1 MKSIGIVTEG
11 NSSLGEFLAENLRE
25 VFLDYVKINN
35 YYFKK
40 LKKGYIIDDDV
51 VLVMIKEKALQIQG
65 YVEDYQ
71 KIIVVER
78 TVKDEQIHNI
88 LTIPPNTNV
97 LVVND
102 TIETTLETISL
113 LYQIGINHIK
123 LVPYDPEKEYKEIKI
138 AITPGERN
146 RVPIYIEKIIDIG
159 NRCIDISTF
168 IKIISMLNINDN
180 KEISDRLLRYSDTI
194 IPLNRGIR
202 NQYKEM
208 IVKNERLDTIINL
221 LSEGILYINDEGV
234 IELYNKAFSKMFK
247 LHEDIMGKP
256 MKEIF
261 DNKLFALLDNI
272 SSKDELIEYQGQ
284 YINVK
289 KITSEYLGRK
299 IGYCFNFQE
308 VTYIKQ
314 LEENLRQK
322 LAKKGYVAKYTF
334 QDIKTCSQSMK
345 ECIITAKKIADSD
358 LTVLITGESGT
369 GKELFAQS
377 IHNASNRKN
386 QPFVAINCAAVPESL
401 LESELF
407 GYEGGAF
414 TGALKEGKAGL
425 FEQAHNGTIFLD
437 EIGDMQQSLQARL
450 LRVIQE
456 QQVMR
461 LGSQKV
467 INVNVR
473 IIAATNKNLLELV
486 KKGLFREDLYYRLNV
501 LPIYIPPLRNR
512 KEDILPLLKE
522 FLKSKKKLNFTRETE
537 DILINYDWPGN
548 VRELQ
553 NTASYIAIMCEHT
566 VTPED
571 LPFYLLN
578 TDEFDHYIV
587 RLQSSTNISKAMEI
601 LKVIKDSS
609 LTSKGIG
616 RNGIAKMLELKGI
629 YITEGEVR
637 NTLNLLNELKLINSN
652 IGRKG
657 SELTII
663 GQRFLNWYENRMRY
677 RPD

>member
-11 NSSLGEFLAENLRE
+11 HSSLGEFLAENLRE
-25 VFLDYVKINN
+25 VFLDSIKINN
-35 YYFKK
+35 YYFKR
-40 LKKGYIIDDDV
+40 LKKGDIIEDDV

-65 YVEDYQ
+65 YVKDSQ
-71 KIIVVER
+71 KIIVIER
-78 TVKDEQIHNI
+78 TVKDGQIHNI

-113 LYQIGINHIK
+113 LYQIGINHIR
-123 LVPYDPEKEYKEIKI
+123 LEPYDPEKEYKDIKI
-138 AITPGERN
+138 AITPGEKN
-146 RVPIYIEKIIDIG
+146 RVPSYIEKVIDIG

-168 IKIISMLNINDN
+168 IKIISMLNINN
-180 KEISDRLLRYSDTI
+180 KEISDRLLKYSDTI
-194 IPLNRGIR
+194 IPLNRGIK

-208 IVKNERLDTIINL
+208 ITKNERLNTIINL
-221 LSEGILYINDEGV
+221 LNEGILYINDQGV

-247 LHEDIMGKP
+247 LNKDIIGRSME
-256 MKEIF
+256 EIF
-261 DNKLFALLDNI
+261 DNKVFTFLENV

-334 QDIKTCSQSMK
+334 DNIKTCSQSMK
-345 ECIITAKKIADSD
+345 ECIMTAKKIADSD
-358 LTVLITGESGT
+358 LTVLIIGESGT

-377 IHNASNRKN
+377 IHNASRRRN

-437 EIGDMQQSLQARL
+437 EIGDMPLSLQARL

-456 QQVMR
+456 RQVMR
-461 LGSQKV
+461 IGSQKV
-467 INVNVR
+467 IDVNIR
-473 IIAATNKNLLELV
+473 IIAATNKNLFELV
-486 KKGLFREDLYYRLNV
+486 QKGLFREDLYYRLNV

-512 KEDILPLLKE
+512 KEDIIPLLKE
-522 FLKSKKKLNFTRETE
+522 FLEGNKKLNFTKEAE

-571 LPFYLLN
+571 LPLYLLN
-578 TDEFDHYIV
+578 TDNFDYYIV
-587 RLQSSTNISKAMEI
+587 RLQSTVNISKAIEI
-601 LKVIKDSS
+601 LKIIKDSN
-609 LTSKGIG
+609 LISKGIG
-616 RNGIAKMLELKGI
+616 RNGIAKILALKGI
-629 YITEGEVR
+629 FITEGEVR
-637 NTLNLLNELKLINSN
+637 TILSVLNELKLINSN

-657 SELTII
+657 SELTIA
-663 GQRFLNWYENRMRY
+663 GQRFLNWYENRRKHK
-677 RPD
+677 PN